1 MNRRVRL
8 KIFCDTRFPEEA
20 ERELREGVGSHDL
33 LFAAARTSSNLTS
46 GALDPALLG
55 ADVAFGQPAIDG
67 LLAAPRMRWAH
78 LTSAGYTRYDV
89 DAVRAALISKGI
101 ALTTSSTVYAEP
113 CAEHLLAM
121 MLGLARRL
129 PDSLDAQRSTRAW
142 DSVVR
147 RERSVVLRGQ
157 TVLLLGYGAI
167 GRRLAELLEPFHMQI
182 LAVRRRD
189 EGCKRVQMVLVREL
203 DEALRIADHVI
214 NVLPENAETCG
225 FVNRERL
232 AQMRAD
238 TIFYNIGRGT
248 TVDQNALLEAL
259 QSHRL
264 GGAYLDVTA
273 VEPLPP
279 EHPLWSAPNCYITPH
294 SAGGQRGEH
303 IALVRHFLNCLRRF
317 ECGEALVDRV
327 I

>member
-1 MNRRVRL
+1 MKL
-8 KIFCDTRFPEEA
+8 KIFCDTSFPEEA

-33 LFAAARTSSNLTS
+33 LFATARTSSNLTS
-46 GALDPALLG
+46 GALDPALLE
-55 ADVAFGQPAIDG
+55 ADVALGQPAVDG

-89 DAVRAALISKGI
+89 DAVRAAFVSKGI
-101 ALTTSSTVYAEP
+101 TLTTSSTVYAEP

-129 PDSLDAQRSTRAW
+129 PDSLEAQSSTRAW

-147 RERSVVLRGQ
+147 REQSVVLRGQ

-167 GRRLAELLEPFHMQI
+167 GRRLAELLEPFHMRI
-182 LAVRRRD
+182 LAVRRREERD
-189 EGCKRVQMVLVREL
+189 ARVQMVLVREI
-203 DEALRIADHVI
+203 DEALGVAEHVI
-214 NVLPENAETCG
+214 NVLPENAATRG
-225 FVNRERL
+225 FVSREHLARL
-232 AQMRAD
+232 RPGA
-238 TIFYNIGRGT
+238 IFYNIGRGT
-248 TVDQNALLEAL
+248 TVDQEALLEAL
-259 QSHRL
+259 QSNRL

-273 VEPLPP
+273 VEPLPR
-279 EHPLWSAPNCYITPH
+279 EHPLWWAPNCYITPH

-303 IALVRHFLNCLRRF
+303 VALVRHFLNCLRRF
-317 ECGEALVDRV
+317 ECGEGLLDRV